1 MPLGQRGDEME
12 MRSSTRRTTAWRIAT
27 LVLVAAALLDLGAAA
42 PTAAAR
48 SDGLARTPPMG
59 WSTFMGL
66 NWDYDEHTIQDTAD
80 LLVSSGM
87 RDAGYT
93 YVNID
98 GAEDVAADIRG
109 HFFDLD
115 AQAEQKGWSD
125 EEKEIVAR
133 HMIRMCQRFPGGD
146 FSLYSK
152 PKLPAPWPRYDE
164 THHAK
169 IADLAE
175 QLGLVAEALAYE
187 KENKK
192 RSSVISDLERIL
204 ASKAEEELAAA

>member
-1 MPLGQRGDEME
+1 MAETKTYYQPGLVFRSKTSAHQEVCRPYKAVRAMDGTIVDEVRE
-12 MRSSTRRTTAWRIAT
+12 
-27 LVLVAAALLDLGAAA
+27 LLAEFAYHG
-42 PTAAAR
+42 
-48 SDGLARTPPMG
+48 G
-59 WSTFMGL
+59 
-66 NWDYDEHTIQDTAD
+66 E
-80 LLVSSGM
+80 
-87 RDAGYT
+87 YT